1 MLQELELLATRIQR
15 LVGRLKTV
23 TDESR
28 RLSEELAR
36 VKAERDHLSSQVN
49 AHAHEVATLKL
60 SLGSAEAA
68 ASKTRAQASDEK
80 ATLQGTL
87 DLFRREKDAIQ
98 SALKTR
104 EGEVMQLRDINEQAK
119 RRIEGVL
126 ERLPGAISQES
137 K

>member
-1 MLQELELLATRIQR
+1 MLQELELLTTRIQR

-23 TDESR
+23 TDESL

-36 VKAERDHLSSQVN
+36 VKAERDDLSSQVN
-49 AHAHEVATLKL
+49 AHAQEVVALKL
-60 SLGSAEAA
+60 SLGLAEAS
-68 ASKTRAQASDEK
+68 ASKTRAQATDEK

-87 DLFRREKDAIQ
+87 DLFRQENEAIQ

-104 EGEVMQLRDINEQAK
+104 EGEVKHLRDINEQAK

-126 ERLPGAISQES
+126 ERLPGAISEES
-137 K
+137 N